1 MRVRSEAFEGS
12 GVPPLL
18 MGLFLQLSGGED
30 VDYVDLPLELMGN
43 ALLSEK
49 DIEEDFPENRADP
62 DFFTYYWFAVVF
74 PLAAV
79 LTIIH
84 LFLHGVP
91 VLGFILSLAVSF
103 NTSETHTS
111 H

>member
-1 MRVRSEAFEGS
+1 M
-12 GVPPLL
+12 
-18 MGLFLQLSGGED
+18 LFLFLSQGED
-30 VDYVDLPLELMGN
+30 VDYVNLPVDQPGN
-43 ALLSEK
+43 VLLTEK
-49 DIEEDFPENRADP
+49 AIEEDFPENRADP

-74 PLAAV
+74 PVAAL
-79 LTIIH
+79 LTIAH

-91 VLGFILSLAVSF
+91 VLGFIISLAVSF